1 MSKRNPK
8 LSAKVKDTNNLGDLQ
23 LRSHQEA
30 HNQAVA
36 IANLTSVMPSSND
49 TLSKRKQP
57 LRLFQLVRQKLR
69 GTSLLRPQILVVSLL
84 NAHLI
89 PNHSNFSSLVGTST
103 SKKKSIQV
111 QVESS
116 SSDSEEESEE
126 ETPKLTMKQHA
137 QDVNAFFDAAVK
149 VPGSTQ
155 PKRQCL
161 LCK

>member
-89 PNHSNFSSLVGTST
+89 PNHSSFLSLVGTST

-111 QVESS
+111 QVES
-116 SSDSEEESEE
+116 EE
-126 ETPKLTMKQHA
+126 ETPKLTMKQRA